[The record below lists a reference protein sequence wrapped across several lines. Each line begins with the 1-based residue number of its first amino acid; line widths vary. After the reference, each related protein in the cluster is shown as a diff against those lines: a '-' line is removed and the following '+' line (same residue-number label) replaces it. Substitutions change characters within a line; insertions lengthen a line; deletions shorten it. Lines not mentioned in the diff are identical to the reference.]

1 MMATAAA
8 AAAAATATW
17 SGGRAH
23 GRAAR
28 PKRRASAVVPVAAL
42 DARGAASGVVAA
54 GMACAL
60 SLTPVLPAA
69 PPPPALGEVAVVD
82 PGAGSARNPLKALF
96 VEAWALSKMS
106 FVDEGMVNAAWFD
119 REVVDF
125 LAGEDPGD
133 AGEVYGRISGLL
145 KRLGDPYTRF
155 LDPEEASAFRRSA
168 TGELSGVGM
177 LVASDAGTGN
187 VVILE
192 SLPGSP
198 SERAG
203 LRAGD
208 VVTEIDH
215 YPASELRG
223 AEIGN
228 KLRGPL
234 GSSVKVRYMRK
245 DGRTGLDRERQVLL
259 HRGHIS
265 VNPVVAFDLHD
276 AEGGGSDKVVEYLGL
291 SSFNEAAAGELV
303 GAIQRAEGGKGEHR
317 VGGLILDL
325 RGNPGGLVESG
336 LQTAGLFLH
345 GGDTLMKTTAQG
357 EEREAA
363 LLESHAPLTEVPMV
377 VLVDRRSASASEILT
392 GALKDNHRATVVGER
407 TFGKGK
413 IQSVFALS
421 DGSALVLTVA
431 RYVTPFGTVIDGN
444 GITPQVKCKL
454 PDEQGS
460 LSLED
465 AIDYKA
471 YRERQAQTDPCVLAA
486 LKTLR
491 APPPKA

>member
-1 MMATAAA
+1 
-8 AAAAATATW
+8 
-17 SGGRAH
+17 
-23 GRAAR
+23 
-28 PKRRASAVVPVAAL
+28 
-42 DARGAASGVVAA
+42 
-54 GMACAL
+54 
-60 SLTPVLPAA
+60 
-69 PPPPALGEVAVVD
+69 
-82 PGAGSARNPLKALF
+82 
-96 VEAWALSKMS
+96 
-106 FVDEGMVNAAWFD
+106 
-119 REVVDF
+119 
-125 LAGEDPGD
+125 
-133 AGEVYGRISGLL
+133 
-145 KRLGDPYTRF
+145 
-155 LDPEEASAFRRSA
+155 
-168 TGELSGVGM
+168 
-177 LVASDAGTGN
+177 
-187 VVILE
+187 
-192 SLPGSP
+192 
-198 SERAG
+198 
-203 LRAGD
+203 
-208 VVTEIDH
+208 
-215 YPASELRG
+215 
-223 AEIGN
+223 
-228 KLRGPL
+228 
-234 GSSVKVRYMRK
+234 
-245 DGRTGLDRERQVLL
+245 
-259 HRGHIS
+259 
-265 VNPVVAFDLHD
+265 
-276 AEGGGSDKVVEYLGL
+276 
-291 SSFNEAAAGELV
+291 
-303 GAIQRAEGGKGEHR
+303 